1 MDDLHLFLTNARKA
15 FDDAVGSVTIVMGNE
30 ASDMDSV
37 VTSIIYAY
45 LCSHTTGGIFVPILS
60 IPSEDLKLRTDQY
73 YLFKR
78 LGFNYDLIIGFSE
91 SVVQVRSQT
100 YLVSKITGLPAA

>member
-1 MDDLHLFLTNARKA
+1 MDDLHLFLANARNA
-15 FDDAVGSVTIVMGNE
+15 FEDEPGSITVVMGNE

-37 VTSIIYAY
+37 VTSVIYAY
-45 LCSHTTGGIFVPILS
+45 LCSHISGSIFVPILS
-60 IPSEDLKLRTDQY
+60 IPKEDLKLRTDQF

-91 SVVQVRSQT
+91 SVVKVRSQ
-100 YLVSKITGLPAA
+100 